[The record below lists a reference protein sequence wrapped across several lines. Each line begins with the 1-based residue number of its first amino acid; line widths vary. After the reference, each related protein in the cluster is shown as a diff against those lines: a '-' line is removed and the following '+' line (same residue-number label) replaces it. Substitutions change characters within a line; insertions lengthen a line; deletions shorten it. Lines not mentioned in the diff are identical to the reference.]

1 MLLVMLLC
9 IVKFTVFGAFSEVG
23 FSFFFKLSIFRY
35 SKALSEHV
43 KNFHPFAVLDTIHV
57 RSLSLA
63 QKKVGMNF
71 PELYKDTYECES
83 FHVSIPGV
91 NVCFLQA
98 FTRERQMSKISM
110 STISS
115 TDSDLTDH
123 LNQNFHPNPTL
134 SLLAVRFKNF
144 SGTMNVERQ
153 KNALL
158 AKYMHEKHDEED
170 NVTSNQTLL
179 PPSFLCEKDGVEDV
193 GNKMVGNFNLAKI
206 QMQFSRLCNKSDV
219 ENSYTTAI
227 SQSCSKVDFVYSSSN
242 IVQFS
247 KNLDLK
253 LLTKKDIVNFVML
266 ESGIDNISLK
276 FGSCVKLKTYRN
288 LENASSMKKAG
299 HNRSQSAPAQLLSK
313 LAQNDV
319 TNKSASHQP
328 TLHENQKEQMLES
341 VIVEKQPGLSVSP
354 RAVSVSAFNVPISCH
369 KDSCSSITSSLSA
382 RSDSTGRLTDNE
394 SEGEDDVSDQPLLMR
409 HSEDIVRIGKPLV
422 SSIVAEDQ
430 TTQGSVCM
438 LHHENDMVVN
448 FQYIW
453 FNCAS
458 PSSVK
463 PVPENYHLHNN
474 LLTTG
479 IPAVSGWM
487 PGVEN
492 LRKNLQVLSESH
504 RRRFLMV
511 ASCIMA
517 LGLPEKNKMLGTV
530 G

>member
-1 MLLVMLLC
+1 MHLVKC
-9 IVKFTVFGAFSEVG
+9 G
-23 FSFFFKLSIFRY
+23 FFFKLSIFRY

-253 LLTKKDIVNFVML
+253 LLTKKIL
-266 ESGIDNISLK
+266 
-276 FGSCVKLKTYRN
+276 
-288 LENASSMKKAG
+288 
-299 HNRSQSAPAQLLSK
+299 
-313 LAQNDV
+313 
-319 TNKSASHQP
+319 
-328 TLHENQKEQMLES
+328 
-341 VIVEKQPGLSVSP
+341 
-354 RAVSVSAFNVPISCH
+354 
-369 KDSCSSITSSLSA
+369 
-382 RSDSTGRLTDNE
+382 
-394 SEGEDDVSDQPLLMR
+394 
-409 HSEDIVRIGKPLV
+409 
-422 SSIVAEDQ
+422 
-430 TTQGSVCM
+430 
-438 LHHENDMVVN
+438 
-448 FQYIW
+448 
-453 FNCAS
+453 
-458 PSSVK
+458 
-463 PVPENYHLHNN
+463 
-474 LLTTG
+474 
-479 IPAVSGWM
+479 
-487 PGVEN
+487 
-492 LRKNLQVLSESH
+492 
-504 RRRFLMV
+504 
-511 ASCIMA
+511 
-517 LGLPEKNKMLGTV
+517 
-530 G
+530 